1 MYSTPALF
9 TSEMWAMLRN
19 RPKTKANIANFEKGD
34 RNVQVSIEFDSPV
47 KTERPS
53 WYQLA
58 IGLIKSYFYHSYCR
72 SKSSGTS
79 QKTSSANDLA

>member
-1 MYSTPALF
+1 MYNTPALF

-53 WYQLA
+53 W
-58 IGLIKSYFYHSYCR
+58 
-72 SKSSGTS
+72 
-79 QKTSSANDLA
+79 

>member
-1 MYSTPALF
+1 MYNTPALF
-9 TSEMWAMLRN
+9 TSEMWAMIRN
-19 RPKTKANIANFEKGD
+19 QPKTKANIANFEKGD

-53 WYQLA
+53 CYQLA
-58 IGLIKSYFYHSYCR
+58 IGLIKSYFYHSDCR